1 MAAKPTT
8 VSHASPIN
16 SLFNSKTPPK
26 TGAVSFEGGL
36 DNDNAF
42 GMGKEG
48 SLAST
53 LEPKNSVGYVDIIR
67 WYPWTMSKIVEDM
80 TWDVPSVELREF
92 QVNEGSLKRQLMFY
106 AQGVGDFTGV
116 TGNRGVLGAY
126 DEIFPKDKPTKWK
139 YRFPYYSK
147 VNYELTTSEW
157 ATLEGIGKAASET
170 SAGAQSML
178 KGMGTGANALAGKLD
193 IVSTGVEV
201 GAGIASNLM
210 KSMYPLV
217 GIADRPR
224 MFQNH
229 GSRSIEIDFVLY
241 NTKHPD
247 DWKKNRNFLYLFM
260 NQNLFNKKNFIL
272 GIPPV
277 FYEVYVPGQYFSI
290 ASSVSKINVENLG
303 NQRIMYDDE
312 GIAAVVPDAY
322 RFTCSLTEM
331 VMPSKNLLEAV
342 RNGEAKKRVDSN
354 EAYKP
359 LTQGNFDKAVSI
371 AKNPSEMVKSITGGQ
386 Q

>member
-1 MAAKPTT
+1 MATTT
-8 VSHASPIN
+8 VSHASPVN
-16 SLFNSKTPPK
+16 SLFNTKQPAK
-26 TGAVSFEGGL
+26 TGAVSWEGGL
-36 DNDNAF
+36 DNDTAF
-42 GMGKEG
+42 GVGKQG

-53 LEPKNSVGYVDIIR
+53 LEPKNSVGYVDIVR

-80 TWDVPSVELREF
+80 TWEVPSVQLREF
-92 QVNEGSLKRQLMFY
+92 QVNEGTLKRQLMFY
-106 AQGVGDFTGV
+106 AQGVGDFTGI
-116 TGNRGVLGAY
+116 TGDRGVLGAY

-147 VNYELTTSEW
+147 VNYDLTTSEW

-170 SAGAQSML
+170 SGGAQSAL
-178 KGMGTGANALAGKLD
+178 KGMGTGGTAMAGKLD
-193 IVSTGVEV
+193 IASQVVEAGF
-201 GAGIASNLM
+201 GAASNLM
-210 KSMYPLV
+210 KTMYPLV

-224 MFQNH
+224 IFQNH
-229 GSRSIEIDFVLY
+229 SSRTIEVDFVLY
-241 NTKHPD
+241 NTKQPN
-247 DWKKNRNFLYLFM
+247 DWKQNRNFLYLFM

-277 FYEVYVPGQYFSI
+277 FYEVYIPGQYFSI

-303 NQRIMYDDE
+303 NQRVMYDDE

-342 RNGEAKKRVDSN
+342 RNGEAQKRVDSN
-354 EAYKP
+354 VAYKP
-359 LTQGNFDKAVSI
+359 ISQGSMDSALKS
-371 AKNPSEMVKSITGGQ
+371 AKDLIPKQAQAQAQNQ
-386 Q
+386 